1 MGVTPLDWSRKRRAQ
16 KNPGF
21 GCRQKTGI
29 GAARLARPFSD
40 LFNVAAS
47 RPAKYPR
54 GRINAPGKGRRQARQ
69 RPRSAGRDG
78 EEKGEDSERP
88 EHGAD
93 RVQLFHLTMRA
104 RVSASA
110 AARSVAI
117 RILLVGMMA
126 SRVHGQ

>member
-29 GAARLARPFSD
+29 GATRLARPFSD
-40 LFNVAAS
+40 LLKVAAS
-47 RPAKYPR
+47 RPAKSPG
-54 GRINAPGKGRRQARQ
+54 GRINVPGKGRRQARQ

-78 EEKGEDSERP
+78 EEKGEDSARP

-93 RVQLFHLTMRA
+93 RVQPVPFDDEGAGVGVR
-104 RVSASA
+104 R
-110 AARSVAI
+110 RAI
-117 RILLVGMMA
+117 RILLVGMM
-126 SRVHGQ
+126 